1 MQHKYDEYYSESSYM
16 ALSTADKK
24 MVRIYTPEVR
34 MFEAEPRKIES
45 FFEKIKAIK

>member
-1 MQHKYDEYYSESSYM
+1 M

-34 MFEAEPRKIES
+34 MFEAEPRKTES
-45 FFEKIKAIK
+45 YFEKIRAIQQNYGD